1 MSSEP
6 QVRVVAGSPTD
17 DELAIVIALASALS
31 TSDAPK
37 ESSPMNGWGDHRRAM
52 RTPLAHGDHA
62 WRASALP
69 R

>member
-1 MSSEP
+1 MSDQP
-6 QVRVVAGSPTD
+6 QVRVIAGSPTD
-17 DELAIVIALASALS
+17 EELAVVIALASAMGNDHE
-31 TSDAPK
+31 TQPHK
-37 ESSPMNGWGDHRRAM
+37 PMNGWGDHRRAM

>member
-17 DELAIVIALASALS
+17 EELAIVIALASALS
-31 TSDAPK
+31 TGEAP
-37 ESSPMNGWGDHRRAM
+37 EEAVPMNGWGDHRRAM
-52 RTPLAHGDHA
+52 RKPLAHGDHA